1 MKVELD
7 LYKNATGVDTSSF
20 AKNADLA
27 ILKSDAD
34 KLDIDKLRNVT
45 ISSSNLQCC

>member
-7 LYKNATGVDTSSF
+7 LYKNATGVDTLSF

-34 KLDIDKLRNVT
+34 KLDIDNLRNVP